1 MHNFYY
7 MDHWMFLMKNT
18 NLQKNCINQLLI
30 RFLKEIEVKQEYK
43 IFGFVTPSNI
53 RFLILTD

>member
-1 MHNFYY
+1 M
-7 MDHWMFLMKNT
+7 
-18 NLQKNCINQLLI
+18 NCLI